1 MLKVSVPYDIE
12 NKIKQI
18 SLKRKMTESSIVTNA
33 LKYYLPLIEED
44 LEAEFELS
52 EFDKR
57 SIGNEGLDLN
67 VESNCGYTYEKQ
79 NSFHHR
85 LRLRWLTFSFCD
97 RSPITH
103 HGSHITDRRS

>member
-44 LEAEFELS
+44 LEAEFELWDVLS
-52 EFDKR
+52 DEALISFENKLE
-57 SIGNEGLDLN
+57 NKLLN
-67 VESNCGYTYEKQ
+67 YRV
-79 NSFHHR
+79 
-85 LRLRWLTFSFCD
+85 
-97 RSPITH
+97 
-103 HGSHITDRRS
+103 